1 MLKIY
6 NSLKR
11 EKEVFKP
18 INPNQVGMYVCG
30 VTVYDLCH
38 FGHGRTFVS
47 FDVIA
52 RYLRYS
58 GYNLRYV
65 RNITDVDDKII
76 KRAAEN
82 NETCDQLVAR
92 MIAEMHKDF
101 DALNILRPDVEPRA
115 TQHIAEIIAMVQ
127 RLIDNGN
134 AYVAD
139 DGDVMFSV
147 PSFPKYGALSRQDL
161 DQLQAGARVEIK
173 SVKRNPMDFVL
184 WKMSK
189 PNEPSWDSPWG
200 KGRPG
205 WHIECS
211 AMNSKELGNHFD
223 IHGGGSDLMFP
234 HHENEIAQSCCANHG
249 DYVNYWLHTG
259 MLTIDEEKMSKSL
272 NNFFTIRDILN
283 KYDSESVRYFFL
295 TAQYRSL
302 LDYSEENIGLARKAL
317 ERLYTALRGCEPVE
331 QAVGFEQYIANFK
344 DAMDDDFNTPGALA
358 VLFEMAREL
367 NKLKTENP
375 LHANQLAARLKEL
388 AGVLGLLEQDPETF
402 LQGGSNSNDDEIAE
416 IEALIKQRN
425 DARATKNWAV
435 ADEARN
441 KLTAMGIV
449 LEDGANGTT
458 WRRA

>member
-6 NSLKR
+6 NTLKR
-11 EKEVFKP
+11 EKEEFKP
-18 INPNQVGMYVCG
+18 IHPDHVGMYVCG

-52 RYLRYS
+52 RYLRYL

-76 KRAAEN
+76 KRSLEN
-82 NETCDQLVAR
+82 NETCDQLVDR
-92 MIAEMHKDF
+92 MIIEMHKDF

-115 TQHIAEIIAMVQ
+115 TQHIPEIIAIVEK
-127 RLIDNGN
+127 LLAKGH
-134 AYVAD
+134 AYMAE
-139 DGDVMFSV
+139 DGDVMFNV
-147 PSFPKYGALSRQDL
+147 ESFQKYGALSRQNL
-161 DQLQAGARVEIK
+161 EQLQAGARVEIK

-189 PNEPSWDSPWG
+189 ENEPSWDSPWG

-234 HHENEIAQSCCANHG
+234 HHENEIAQSCCAHG
-249 DYVNYWLHTG
+249 DDYVNYWLHTG
-259 MLTIDEEKMSKSL
+259 MLTINEEKMSKSL

-283 KYDSESVRYFFL
+283 KYDCESVRYFFL

-317 ERLYTALRGCEPVE
+317 ERLYTALRGCDWNVE
-331 QAVGFEQYIANFK
+331 LVENDQYVTAFK
-344 DAMDDDFNTPGALA
+344 ESMDDDFNTPGALA
-358 VLFEMAREL
+358 VLFELAREI
-367 NKLKTENP
+367 NKLKAENQVE
-375 LHANQLAARLKEL
+375 ANKLAARLKQL

-402 LQGGSNSNDDEIAE
+402 LQGDANNDEVAE

-425 DARATKNWAV
+425 EARSSKNWAV

>member
-6 NSLKR
+6 NTLKR
-11 EKEVFKP
+11 EKEEFKP
-18 INPNQVGMYVCG
+18 IHPDHVGMYVCG

-52 RYLRYS
+52 RYLRYL

-76 KRAAEN
+76 KRSLEN
-82 NETCDQLVAR
+82 NETCDQLVDR
-92 MIAEMHKDF
+92 MIIEMHKDF

-115 TQHIAEIIAMVQ
+115 TQHIPEIIAIVEK
-127 RLIDNGN
+127 LLAKGH
-134 AYVAD
+134 AYVAE
-139 DGDVMFSV
+139 DGDVMFNV
-147 PSFPKYGALSRQDL
+147 ESFQKYGALSRQNL
-161 DQLQAGARVEIK
+161 EQLQAGARVEIK

-189 PNEPSWDSPWG
+189 ENEPSWDSPWG

-234 HHENEIAQSCCANHG
+234 HHENEIAQSCCAHG
-249 DYVNYWLHTG
+249 DDYVNYWLHTG
-259 MLTIDEEKMSKSL
+259 MLTINEEKMSKSL

-283 KYDSESVRYFFL
+283 KYDCESVRYFFL

-317 ERLYTALRGCEPVE
+317 ERLYTALRGCDWNIELAE
-331 QAVGFEQYIANFK
+331 NDQYVTAFK
-344 DAMDDDFNTPGALA
+344 ESMDDDFNTPGALA
-358 VLFEMAREL
+358 VLFELAREI
-367 NKLKTENP
+367 NKLKAENQVE
-375 LHANQLAARLKEL
+375 ANKLAARLKQL

-402 LQGGSNSNDDEIAE
+402 LQGDANNDEVAE

-425 DARATKNWAV
+425 EARASKNWAV

-458 WRRA
+458 WRKA

>member
-6 NSLKR
+6 NTLKR
-11 EKEVFKP
+11 EKEEFKP
-18 INPNQVGMYVCG
+18 IHPDHVGMYVCG

-52 RYLRYS
+52 RYLRYL

-76 KRAAEN
+76 KRSLEN
-82 NETCDQLVAR
+82 NETCDQLVDR
-92 MIAEMHKDF
+92 MIIEMHKDF
-101 DALNILRPDVEPRA
+101 DALNILRPDVEPCA
-115 TQHIAEIIAMVQ
+115 TQHIPEIIAIVEK
-127 RLIDNGN
+127 LLAKGH
-134 AYVAD
+134 AYVAE
-139 DGDVMFSV
+139 DGDVMFNV
-147 PSFPKYGALSRQDL
+147 ESFQKYGALSRQNL
-161 DQLQAGARVEIK
+161 EQLQAGARVEIK

-189 PNEPSWDSPWG
+189 ENEPSWDSPWG

-234 HHENEIAQSCCANHG
+234 HHENEIAQSCCAHG
-249 DYVNYWLHTG
+249 DDYVNYWLHTG
-259 MLTIDEEKMSKSL
+259 MLTINEEKMSKSL

-283 KYDSESVRYFFL
+283 KYDCESVRYFFL

-317 ERLYTALRGCEPVE
+317 ERLYTALRGCDWNVE
-331 QAVGFEQYIANFK
+331 LVENDQYVTAFK
-344 DAMDDDFNTPGALA
+344 ESMDDDFNTPGALA
-358 VLFEMAREL
+358 VLFELAREI
-367 NKLKTENP
+367 NKLKAENQVE
-375 LHANQLAARLKEL
+375 ANKLAARLKQL

-402 LQGGSNSNDDEIAE
+402 LQGDANNDEVAE

-425 DARATKNWAV
+425 EARASKNWAV

-449 LEDGANGTT
+449 LEDGANGTR

>member
-1 MLKIY
+1 MLKIF
-6 NSLKR
+6 NTLTR
-11 EKEVFKP
+11 EKEQFKP
-18 INPNQVGMYVCG
+18 INPNKIGMYVCG

-47 FDVIA
+47 FDVIV
-52 RYLRYS
+52 RYLRYL
-58 GYNLRYV
+58 GYDVRYV

-76 KRAAEN
+76 KRALEN
-82 NETCDQLVAR
+82 NETCDELVAR
-92 MIAEMHKDF
+92 MIKEMHQDF
-101 DALNILRPDVEPRA
+101 DALNILRPDIEPRA
-115 TQHIAEIIAMVQ
+115 TQHISEIIAMVQ
-127 RLIDNGN
+127 SLIERQH
-134 AYVAD
+134 AYVAE
-139 DGDVMFSV
+139 DGDVMFDV
-147 PSFPKYGALSRQDL
+147 ESFQQYGRLSRQNL
-161 DQLQAGARVEIK
+161 EQLQAGARVEIK

-211 AMNSKELGNHFD
+211 AMNSKELGHHFD

-234 HHENEIAQSCCANHG
+234 HHENEIAQSCCAHDG

-259 MLTIDEEKMSKSL
+259 MLTINEEKMSKSL
-272 NNFFTIRDILN
+272 NNFFTIRDILS

-317 ERLYTALRGCEPVE
+317 ERLYTALRGCETDLSLETEDPYVV
-331 QAVGFEQYIANFK
+331 AFK
-344 DAMDDDFNTPGALA
+344 EAMNDDFNTPGALA
-358 VLFEMAREL
+358 VLFELAREI
-367 NKLKTENP
+367 NKLKTEN
-375 LHANQLAARLKEL
+375 LAQANQLASRLKQL
-388 AGVLGLLEQDPETF
+388 AGVLGLLQQDPALF
-402 LQGGSNSNDDEIAE
+402 LQGDNADDEVTK

-425 DARATKNWAV
+425 DARAAKDWPT
-435 ADEARN
+435 ADAARN
-441 KLTAMGIV
+441 ALTAMGVV

-458 WRRA
+458 WRKA

>member
-317 ERLYTALRGCEPVE
+317 ERLYTALRGCELVE